1 MAYNDTTVH
10 SNVPVGRSH
19 ACMKI
24 CLQNATKGAP
34 LHEQKEPDA
43 KGGNSMEFR
52 EKKRWGFFGLPFTF
66 TTYMVTEELITV
78 EEGFINK
85 RENDCYIYK
94 VQDVEL
100 IRTLGER
107 MFGLGTVKC
116 YTGDTTNPELYL
128 THIKNAKN
136 IKNFILEASEK
147 ARLKRRTMNMLD
159 IGADADIPEEN

>member
-1 MAYNDTTVH
+1 
-10 SNVPVGRSH
+10 
-19 ACMKI
+19 
-24 CLQNATKGAP
+24 
-34 LHEQKEPDA
+34 
-43 KGGNSMEFR
+43 MEFR

-107 MFGLGTVKC
+107 MFGLGTVIC
-116 YTGDTTNPELYL
+116 YTGDVTTPELRL
-128 THIKNAKN
+128 THIKHSREVKN
-136 IKNFILEASEK
+136 YILKASEI
-147 ARLKRRTMNMLD
+147 ARMKRRTLNTLD
-159 IGADADIPEEN
+159 IGAGADIDDLDS